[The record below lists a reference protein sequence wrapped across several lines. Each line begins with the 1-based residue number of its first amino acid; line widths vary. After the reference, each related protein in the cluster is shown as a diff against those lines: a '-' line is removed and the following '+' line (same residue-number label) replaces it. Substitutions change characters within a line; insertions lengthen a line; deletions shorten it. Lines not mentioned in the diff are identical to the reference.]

1 MTNPCVARDWQG
13 ELAISFTA
21 QYPEDGQRVVSP
33 GCDYLEEEHLIE
45 GEPGIVPGDLQS
57 GGSVATSV
65 FDLLRLMEFDK
76 IILVGQDLAYTR
88 REIHTPGTHH
98 TDEWLGRTTNR
109 LQPIENI
116 NERVIRRR
124 HTKRETSLTGR
135 PIVTDYILSLY
146 RDWFAN
152 AVSQLPDKVYNAT
165 RDGLQLPGAL
175 PMHELA
181 PQNAGRN
188 DGILQLFLQ
197 CGFLQVNAQR
207 VEALS
212 RRVHHAL
219 GENNPAENLAFL
231 RYVGRK
237 FAITALRSPEKK
249 EALLKRQLVKQRNF
263 LRKIDSKLYH
273 G

>member
-1 MTNPCVARDWQG
+1 M
-13 ELAISFTA
+13 AISFTA
-21 QYPEDGQRVVSP
+21 QYPEDGLRVVSP
-33 GCDYLEEEHLIE
+33 GCDYLEDERLLS

-65 FDLLRLMEFDK
+65 FDLLRLMEFEK

-109 LQPIENI
+109 LQPLENI

-152 AVSQLPDKVYNAT
+152 AVSQLPDKVYNTT
-165 RDGLQLPGAL
+165 RDGLQLPGAIPL
-175 PMHELA
+175 PGLSTEKH
-181 PQNAGRN
+181 GRN
-188 DGILQLFLQ
+188 SDILQNYMQ
-197 CGFLQVNAQR
+197 SAYLQVNSQR
-207 VEALS
+207 IETFA
-212 RRVHHAL
+212 RRVHQAM
-219 GENNPAENLAFL
+219 GESHPADSLPFL

-249 EALLKRQLVKQRNF
+249 DVLLKKQLIKQRNF
-263 LRKIDSKLYH
+263 LRKIDSKLHH